1 MKKKEIRRQNHNQK
15 APAKINEVFNYL
27 LEEN

>member
-1 MKKKEIRRQNHNQK
+1 MEKQKILRQNHNQK

-27 LEEN
+27 LEN